1 MWKEY
6 DYSQWN
12 VQTKFSCDLLLLAAL
27 LIYVCMYVY
36 IYIYIYI
43 YIQTHTHKVQKEL
56 GGRLCNVSTSLHF
69 IHILNLYYGE
79 NFIIFFSL
87 GHLSVCNTNNIILKY
102 LHSCYSFILPY
113 LLFFFFVSQN
123 TNISSLPQA
132 PKSCLHLLWCKQK
145 YNCILFDI
153 YVFFT
158 DFLNNV

>member
-1 MWKEY
+1 M
-6 DYSQWN
+6 
-12 VQTKFSCDLLLLAAL
+12 
-27 LIYVCMYVY
+27 Y
-36 IYIYIYI
+36 IYIHTHTN
-43 YIQTHTHKVQKEL
+43 THTHTHTHTHTKFRKSL

-113 LLFFFFVSQN
+113 LLFFFVSQN

>member
-1 MWKEY
+1 M
-6 DYSQWN
+6 
-12 VQTKFSCDLLLLAAL
+12 
-27 LIYVCMYVY
+27 YVCMY

-43 YIQTHTHKVQKEL
+43 YIYKHTHTKFRKSL

-113 LLFFFFVSQN
+113 LLFFLSHRTRIFQACRKHLNLVYIYSDVN
-123 TNISSLPQA
+123 KNI
-132 PKSCLHLLWCKQK
+132 
-145 YNCILFDI
+145 I
-153 YVFFT
+153 VFFLT
-158 DFLNNV
+158 FMFFSRTF